1 MYRYI
6 VDNAVTYTPDD
17 FVLYRES
24 PFAVWMER
32 LTLENP
38 DHGILPDLHSSPPE
52 DSAECQRAIVDTLRM
67 EGRDVA
73 LIEWDLDE
81 AERRRRTIA
90 AMRDGADFI
99 VDGQLALGALSG
111 TANLL
116 MRTSGYSDLG
126 DFLYIPCDT
135 QDKTTLQ
142 SAFRLCFLADLLHS
156 LQGQLPPQM
165 LVIRGDADVV
175 PLQTEDHIYYFLAV
189 KKRFMDDM
197 RDFRKHVMPDP
208 SESAHFGRWSDC
220 ASEVMKQRALREQE
234 EAFEREQEQVVEEPV
249 LRVAGVA
256 GDGVVETPADAS
268 FDAVARE
275 QGATGPAARPGAA
288 DGQTLAEQARQL
300 DPGTFRVDAAPGRA
314 PNLSTGAPGPA
325 LGEAAQPSAPAPRLR
340 ARQLAEQPAE
350 EGRLGGRLRREQ
362 EQGQE
367 QETEAGGT
375 RQAEA
380 RKRPLPSPEPG
391 TPASSEALRDP
402 LGDLS
407 FIGSGSLR
415 SSFEVEPIEPPAHW
429 NRSESPAVP
438 LDLRQSDTVRGA
450 ESREEC
456 LVDGHVDGHV
466 DGQVDSELEGHSVSG
481 SGSDTL
487 DEPGGRVEPGNRLRP
502 LPDLEP
508 PEPALLPP
516 EDLVV
521 AVSPRQPGK
530 PHPLDSSGVSVNGT
544 TSMVDFDGAPPP
556 SLAPL
561 PSELDAGSVPAP
573 EQRGAD
579 PDEVA
584 PRKPFSDSLITSRD
598 FDQD

>member
-38 DHGILPDLHSSPPE
+38 DHGILPDLHSSAPGN
-52 DSAECQRAIVDTLRM
+52 SAECQRAIVDTLRI

-189 KKRFMDDM
+189 KQRFMDDM

-208 SESAHFGRWSDC
+208 SASAHFGRWSDC

-234 EAFEREQEQVVEEPV
+234 EAFEREQEQLLEEPM
-249 LRVAGVA
+249 LRVAGIA
-256 GDGVVETPADAS
+256 GDAVTVDGKSGMASPA
-268 FDAVARE
+268 
-275 QGATGPAARPGAA
+275 GAA
-288 DGQTLAEQARQL
+288 EEVGQTLAEQARRL
-300 DPGTFRVDAAPGRA
+300 DPSLYHVD
-314 PNLSTGAPGPA
+314 SAPGPA
-325 LGEAAQPSAPAPRLR
+325 PNLATNTPGPALTRVAAPSGPAPLLR
-340 ARQLAEQPAE
+340 ATQVPH
-350 EGRLGGRLRREQ
+350 
-362 EQGQE
+362 
-367 QETEAGGT
+367 

-380 RKRPLPSPEPG
+380 PPLAPDQERAASARRVEMQEDESAG
-391 TPASSEALRDP
+391 TPVAPGPAAEKPGSAAPLDP

-407 FIGSGSLR
+407 FIGSSSLH

-429 NRSESPAVP
+429 SRSAPPAAR
-438 LDLRQSDTVRGA
+438 LDLGASDVMDKP
-450 ESREEC
+450 ESAAAA
-456 LVDGHVDGHV
+456 
-466 DGQVDSELEGHSVSG
+466 
-481 SGSDTL
+481 
-487 DEPGGRVEPGNRLRP
+487 GNRLRP

-530 PHPLDSSGVSVNGT
+530 PHPLDSSGVTVNGAG
-544 TSMVDFDGAPPP
+544 SLVDFDGAPPP

-561 PSELDAGSVPAP
+561 PSELGMAAAAP
-573 EQRGAD
+573 EQRGRAPAGGAD
-579 PDEVA
+579 PDDVA
-584 PRKPFSDSLITSRD
+584 PRTAFSDSLITSRD